1 MWNKTG
7 LMSTPPSPIQ
17 TPSMTSPDAQ
27 DKPGFRTKTLGTR
40 LSPDE
45 MREVEAAARQDGKSA
60 SEWVRDAVL
69 RSARPSPAAPTELLL
84 EELTALRYIVL
95 NLFDATAQAAESNK
109 PLAPGSVQRVRDAA
123 ESRKRAAAQKLLAEF
138 RAGRG

>member
-27 DKPGFRTKTLGTR
+27 DKAGFRTKTLGTR

-45 MREVEAAARQDGKSA
+45 MREVEAAARQDGKAA

-69 RSARPSPAAPTELLL
+69 RSA
-84 EELTALRYIVL
+84 
-95 NLFDATAQAAESNK
+95 
-109 PLAPGSVQRVRDAA
+109 
-123 ESRKRAAAQKLLAEF
+123 
-138 RAGRG
+138 